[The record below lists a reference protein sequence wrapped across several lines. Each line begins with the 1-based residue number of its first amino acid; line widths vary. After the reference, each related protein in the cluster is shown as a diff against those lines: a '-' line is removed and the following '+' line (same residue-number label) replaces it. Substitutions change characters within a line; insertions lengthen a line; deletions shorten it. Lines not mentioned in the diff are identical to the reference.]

1 MNIEKADKNVP
12 VFRIIVIFF
21 LIYAVFFVF
30 QTGFSAGGEWC
41 FCLADD
47 AMISMKYAKNLSEG
61 NGLVWQAGEE
71 RVEGFTNLLWVLY
84 MAIFHLFSIPA
95 AKMSLFI
102 QLSCVVFLV
111 INLFVVR
118 KLAGILSGNS
128 YLVEIM
134 AVFFTAFYFPLN
146 YWSIHGFE
154 TGILTLLIN
163 TSLLLYLRAGEDDRK
178 HLLPFVILA
187 VSTLIRLDMAVP
199 YFMLF
204 IFHLFSMKKN
214 RIRKSL
220 TFLAPLLI
228 VLAAQTVFRF
238 LYYGELLPNA
248 YYLKMTGYP
257 AFLRILR
264 GFLVFIDFLW
274 KPAFLLY
281 LLPLVLVFSK
291 KSKTLRLPA
300 LLVLGQV
307 GYSIYVGGDSWEWYG
322 ICNRFIVVAMPLFF
336 ILFASAIHK
345 MIEQYQRRPFT
356 KFHRYLSKVYLIA
369 FLILGQFAFN
379 ATNKRDDFAPWLLT
393 NPPFEVEGIKA
404 NLDMGLLIEKIT
416 FPDAKIALTWAG
428 TVPYF
433 INRKYID
440 LLGKNDRKI
449 ARTRMHRFEDTEPLF
464 SNNFLKSPYTFFY
477 PGHLKWDFD
486 YSISRLKPDVIMQIW
501 GNQDELFPLLEKDYI
516 ALKAFSIKDFQII
529 LKKNSPHINW
539 EVIGSFN
546 NRRGNSRR
554 IQKK

>member
-1 MNIEKADKNVP
+1 MNIEKTGKSVSI
-12 VFRIIVIFF
+12 FRIIVLFF
-21 LIYAVFFVF
+21 LIYAAFFIF
-30 QTGFSAGGEWC
+30 QTSFSAGGKWY
-41 FCLADD
+41 FGLADD
-47 AMISMKYAKNLSEG
+47 AMISMTYAKNLSEG

-71 RVEGFTNLLWVLY
+71 RVEGVTNLLWVLF
-84 MAIFHLFSIPA
+84 MAIFHLFPISA

-102 QLSCVVFLV
+102 QLSCVFFLV
-111 INLFVVR
+111 VNLFVVR

-128 YLVEIM
+128 YFVEIT

-163 TSLLLYLRAGEDDRK
+163 MSLLLYLQAGEKNRTP
-178 HLLPFVILA
+178 LLPFVILG
-187 VSTLIRLDMAVP
+187 VSTLIRLDMAMP

-204 IFHLFSMKKN
+204 IFHLFTLKKN
-214 RIRKSL
+214 RFRESL
-220 TFLAPLLI
+220 VLFAPLLI
-228 VLAAQTVFRF
+228 VLVAQTVFRF
-238 LYYGELLPNA
+238 LYYGELLPNT

-257 AFLRILR
+257 VFLRIMR
-264 GFLVFIDFLW
+264 GLLVFIDFLW

-281 LLPLVLVFSK
+281 LLPMALLFSK
-291 KSKTLRLPA
+291 KSKILRLPA

-322 ICNRFIVVAMPLFF
+322 ICNRFIVVVMPLFF

-345 MIEQYQRRPFT
+345 MIGIYHWRFLSKSR
-356 KFHRYLSKVYLIA
+356 RYLAKA
-369 FLILGQFAFN
+369 FLIVFLILSQFAFN

-393 NPPFEVEGIKA
+393 NPPFEVKGIKA
-404 NLDMGLLIEKIT
+404 NLDIGLLIEKIT
-416 FPDAKIALTWAG
+416 FPETKIALTWAG

-440 LLGKNDRKI
+440 LLGKNDRTI

-486 YSISRLKPDVIMQIW
+486 YSIRQLKPDVIMQTW
-501 GNQDELFPLLEKDYI
+501 GNQDELFRLLEKDYI
-516 ALKAFSIKDFQII
+516 SLKAFKAKGFQII

-539 EVIGSFN
+539 EALGSSN
-546 NRRGNSRR
+546 NRRGSPR
-554 IQKK
+554 